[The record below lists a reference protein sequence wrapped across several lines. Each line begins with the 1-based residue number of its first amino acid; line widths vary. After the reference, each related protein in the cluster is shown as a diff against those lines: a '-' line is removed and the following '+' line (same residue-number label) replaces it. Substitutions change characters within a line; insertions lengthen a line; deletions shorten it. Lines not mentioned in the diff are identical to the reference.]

1 MSASGLSI
9 ADDFSALL
17 AETDANGRWDVM
29 TRGLARIGLDQIN
42 YAFLDIETHDRM
54 QARGS
59 PAMSTMRSDW
69 IDHYVEHQYDLDD
82 PLVDHVRAS
91 GPGPVLFETASHFG
105 PSKVLGEASE
115 AGLNA
120 GVLISLPGAIGM
132 SRPGAGIVFGSSM
145 AANDTFRLIREN
157 GPSLVALANLF
168 HAGAV
173 GELMRRRY
181 GAAEL
186 SARERDCLQ
195 HVARGSRI
203 SAIAHDLMLAEV
215 TVGMHLKNARKK
227 LGARSLPEA
236 VARGLLF
243 QQIEPI

>member
-1 MSASGLSI
+1 MSAVELSI
-9 ADDFSALL
+9 GDNFAALL
-17 AETDANGRWDVM
+17 AETDADGRWEAL
-29 TRGLARIGLDQIN
+29 TLGLARIGLDQVN

-69 IDHYVEHQYDLDD
+69 IDYYIERQYDLAD

-91 GPGPVLFETASHFG
+91 RQEPILFETASHFG
-105 PSKVLGEASE
+105 PCKVLSEASE

-120 GVLISLPGAIGM
+120 GVLISLPGSIGM
-132 SRPGAGIVFGSSM
+132 SRPGAGIVMGSTM
-145 AANDTFRLIREN
+145 GAPETFRLIREN
-157 GPSLVALANLF
+157 GRSLVALANLF

-181 GAAEL
+181 GAARL
-186 SARERDCLQ
+186 TPRERDCLQ

-203 SAIAHDLMLAEV
+203 SAIAFDLELAEV

-243 QQIEPI
+243 QQIEAI